1 MSVIVNYCRAII
13 KNFESKLQIP
23 GLLVIDTPGHEV
35 FSNLRFRGGAVSD
48 IAILVID
55 VLKGVEKQ
63 TEECIEILRSKKTPF
78 VVAAN
83 KIDRIDGWK
92 PNPNKPFIESY
103 KMQESYV
110 RSRLDELIYKIIGEL
125 SRFGFSSDRYDR
137 VKDFTRTI
145 AIVPTSAI
153 TGEGIPELLA
163 ILCGL
168 AQQYLKS
175 RLTITEGPGK
185 GVILE
190 KKEEAGL
197 GTTIDV
203 ILYDGIIKKGD
214 TIIVGGI
221 EGPIITKVR
230 ALLLPKPLDEMR
242 DPEDKFLLVDKVV
255 AAAGVKIVAT
265 NLEKAI
271 GGAPIIVVSDEQ
283 SIDSIKNKIKEEI
296 EEIRFTSDIDGVIV
310 KADTLGSLE
319 ALIRFLKN
327 SGIPI
332 RISDIGPVS
341 KKDIIEATIVKR
353 KKPELGAVLGF
364 NIEVTQE
371 AEIESKSRN
380 IPIFVSNVIYHVV
393 DNFKAWYSKIVE
405 ELQTKEFS
413 KIILPGAIKVLPG
426 YVFRRSDPPI
436 FGIEVLIGT
445 IKPGYSLMKENGEI
459 IGEIMQIQEH
469 GNNLNEAK
477 KGAKVAISVRGNFT
491 VGRQVKEGDILYVYV
506 SDNDIFLLKE
516 KFRDKLSQEELE
528 LLDKIL
534 KMQLSG
540 EIIKI

>member
-341 KKDIIEATIVKR
+341 RKDIIEATIVKR

>member
-1 MSVIVNYCRAII
+1 MSVIVSYCRSII

-55 VLKGVEKQ
+55 ILKGVEKQ
-63 TEECIEILRSKKTPF
+63 TEECIEILKSKKTPF

-83 KIDRIDGWK
+83 KIDRIDGWR

-103 KMQESYV
+103 KMQEPYV
-110 RSRLDELIYKIIGEL
+110 RLRLDELIYKIIGEL

-137 VKDFTRTI
+137 VKDFTKTI
-145 AIVPTSAI
+145 AIVPTSAV

-168 AQQYLKS
+168 AQQYLKN
-175 RLTITEGPGK
+175 RLVTTEGPGK

-214 TIIVGGI
+214 TIVVGGI

-283 SIDSIKNKIKEEI
+283 SIESIKNKIKEEI

-353 KKPELGAVLGF
+353 KKPEFGAVLGF
-364 NIEVTQE
+364 NVEITQE
-371 AEIESKSRN
+371 AEIESRSRN

-413 KIILPGAIKVLPG
+413 KITLPGAIRVLPG

-469 GNNLNEAK
+469 GNNLSEAR
-477 KGAKVAISVRGNFT
+477 KGAKVAISVKGNFT

-516 KFRDKLSQEELE
+516 KFKDRLSQEELE

-534 KMQLSG
+534 RMHLSG
-540 EIIKI
+540 ETIKI

>member
-1 MSVIVNYCRAII
+1 MSVIVSYCRSII

-55 VLKGVEKQ
+55 ILKGVEKQ
-63 TEECIEILRSKKTPF
+63 TEECIEILKSKKTPF

-83 KIDRIDGWK
+83 KIDRIDGWR

-103 KMQESYV
+103 KMQEPYV
-110 RSRLDELIYKIIGEL
+110 RLRLDELIYKIIGEL

-137 VKDFTRTI
+137 VKDFTKTI
-145 AIVPTSAI
+145 AIVPTSAV

-168 AQQYLKS
+168 AQQYLKN
-175 RLTITEGPGK
+175 RLVTTEGPGK

-214 TIIVGGI
+214 TIVVGGI

-283 SIDSIKNKIKEEI
+283 SIESIKNKIKEEI

-353 KKPELGAVLGF
+353 KKPEFGAVLGF
-364 NIEVTQE
+364 NVEITQE
-371 AEIESKSRN
+371 AEIESRSRN

-413 KIILPGAIKVLPG
+413 KITLPGAIRVLPG

-469 GNNLNEAK
+469 GNNLSEAR
-477 KGAKVAISVRGNFT
+477 KGAKVAISVKGNFT

-516 KFRDKLSQEELE
+516 KFKDRLSQEELE

-534 KMQLSG
+534 RMHLSAG
-540 EIIKI
+540 GSPP

>member
-1 MSVIVNYCRAII
+1 MSVIVSYCRYII

-55 VLKGVEKQ
+55 ILKGVEKQ
-63 TEECIEILRSKKTPF
+63 TEECIEILKSKKTPF

-83 KIDRIDGWK
+83 KIDRIDGWR

-103 KMQESYV
+103 KMQEPYV
-110 RSRLDELIYKIIGEL
+110 RLRLDELIYKIIGEL

-137 VKDFTRTI
+137 VKDFTKTI
-145 AIVPTSAI
+145 AIVPTSAV

-168 AQQYLKS
+168 AQQYLKN
-175 RLTITEGPGK
+175 RLVTTEGPGK

-214 TIIVGGI
+214 TIVVGGI

-283 SIDSIKNKIKEEI
+283 SIESIKNKIKEEI

-353 KKPELGAVLGF
+353 KKPEFGAVLGF
-364 NIEVTQE
+364 NVEITQE
-371 AEIESKSRN
+371 AEIESRSRN

-413 KIILPGAIKVLPG
+413 KITLPGAIRVLPG

-469 GNNLNEAK
+469 GNNLSEAR
-477 KGAKVAISVRGNFT
+477 KGAKVAISVKGNFT

-516 KFRDKLSQEELE
+516 KFKDRLSQEELE

-534 KMQLSG
+534 KMHLSG
-540 EIIKI
+540 ETIKI

>member
-1 MSVIVNYCRAII
+1 VN
-13 KNFESKLQIP
+13 FQD
-23 GLLVIDTPGHEV
+23 LV
-35 FSNLRFRGGAVSD
+35 
-48 IAILVID
+48 
-55 VLKGVEKQ
+55 
-63 TEECIEILRSKKTPF
+63 
-78 VVAAN
+78 
-83 KIDRIDGWK
+83 
-92 PNPNKPFIESY
+92 
-103 KMQESYV
+103 
-110 RSRLDELIYKIIGEL
+110 
-125 SRFGFSSDRYDR
+125 FSSDRYDR
-137 VKDFTRTI
+137 VKDFTKTI
-145 AIVPTSAI
+145 AIVPTSAV

-168 AQQYLKS
+168 AQQYLKT
-175 RLTITEGPGK
+175 RLVTTEGPGK

-214 TIIVGGI
+214 TIVVGGI

-283 SIDSIKNKIKEEI
+283 SIESIKNKIKEEI

-353 KKPELGAVLGF
+353 KKPEFGAVLGF
-364 NIEVTQE
+364 NVEITQE
-371 AEIESKSRN
+371 AEIESRSRN

-413 KIILPGAIKVLPG
+413 KITLPGAIRVLPG
-426 YVFRRSDPPI
+426 YIFRRSDPPI
-436 FGIEVLIGT
+436 FGVEVLIGT
-445 IKPGYSLMKENGEI
+445 IKPGYPLMKENGEI
-459 IGEIMQIQEH
+459 VGEIMQIQEH
-469 GNNLNEAK
+469 GNNLSEAK
-477 KGAKVAISVRGNFT
+477 KGDRVAISVKGDFM
-491 VGRQVKEGDILYVYV
+491 VGRQVKEGEILYVYV

-516 KFRDKLSQEELE
+516 KFRDRLSQEELE

-534 KMQLSG
+534 KMRLSN

>member
-1 MSVIVNYCRAII
+1 MSVIVSYCRSII

-55 VLKGVEKQ
+55 ILKGVEKQ
-63 TEECIEILRSKKTPF
+63 TEECIEILKSKKTPF

-83 KIDRIDGWK
+83 KIDRIDGWR

-103 KMQESYV
+103 KMQEPYV
-110 RSRLDELIYKIIGEL
+110 RLRLDELIYKIIGEL

-137 VKDFTRTI
+137 VKDFTKTI
-145 AIVPTSAI
+145 AIVPTSAV

-168 AQQYLKS
+168 AQQYLKN
-175 RLTITEGPGK
+175 RLMTTEGPGK

-214 TIIVGGI
+214 TIVVGGI

-283 SIDSIKNKIKEEI
+283 SIESIKNKIKEEI

-353 KKPELGAVLGF
+353 KKPEFGAVLGF
-364 NIEVTQE
+364 NVEITQE
-371 AEIESKSRN
+371 AEIESRNRN

-413 KIILPGAIKVLPG
+413 KITLPGAIRVLPG

-469 GNNLNEAK
+469 GNNLSEAR
-477 KGAKVAISVRGNFT
+477 KGAKVAISVKGNFT

-516 KFRDKLSQEELE
+516 KFKDRLSQEELE

-534 KMQLSG
+534 RMHLSADG
-540 EIIKI
+540 FPP

>member
-1 MSVIVNYCRAII
+1 MSVIVSYCRSII

-55 VLKGVEKQ
+55 ILKGVEKQ
-63 TEECIEILRSKKTPF
+63 TEECIEILKSKKTPF

-83 KIDRIDGWK
+83 KIDRIDGWR

-103 KMQESYV
+103 KMQEPYV
-110 RSRLDELIYKIIGEL
+110 RLRLDELIYKIIGEL

-137 VKDFTRTI
+137 VKDFTKTI
-145 AIVPTSAI
+145 AIVPTSAV

-168 AQQYLKS
+168 AQQYLKN
-175 RLTITEGPGK
+175 RLVTTEGPGK

-190 KKEEAGL
+190 KKEETGL

-214 TIIVGGI
+214 TIVVGGI

-283 SIDSIKNKIKEEI
+283 SIESIKNKIKEEI

-353 KKPELGAVLGF
+353 KKPEFGAVLGF
-364 NIEVTQE
+364 NVEITQE
-371 AEIESKSRN
+371 AEIESRSRN

-413 KIILPGAIKVLPG
+413 KITLPGAIRVLPG

-469 GNNLNEAK
+469 GNNLSEAR
-477 KGAKVAISVRGNFT
+477 KGAKVAISVKGNFT

-516 KFRDKLSQEELE
+516 KFKDRLSQEELE

-534 KMQLSG
+534 RMHLSAG
-540 EIIKI
+540 GSPP